1 VRFLVDECLHTSLL
15 DSAHKEGHAADH
27 VNYLGLG
34 GFTDRK
40 LMAVILGQ
48 DYTFVT
54 NNRSDFLTLYG
65 NVTLQA
71 GLIVI
76 VPNVNP
82 DRQRRLFEAALKHI
96 GQRQIVNTVIEVTY
110 YQGANI
116 RCHEYS
122 WP

>member
-1 VRFLVDECLHTSLL
+1 MRQQVGECLHTSLL
-15 DSAHKEGHAADH
+15 DSAHAEGLAADH

-34 GFTDRK
+34 GFTERR

-48 DYTFVT
+48 DYTFAT
-54 NNRSDFLTLYG
+54 NNRSDFLALYG
-65 NVTLQA
+65 KVSLHA

-96 GQRQIVNTVIEVTY
+96 GQREIVNTVVEVAF
-110 YQGANI
+110 QGASI
-116 RCHEYS
+116 RCQEYH